1 MCRQPVTNLARTM
14 IMADTTADRASRWHL
29 WLSRARQK
37 PLALSLVY
45 ACIIVYASLYSATA
59 WQDRGLDVFYFLEGH
74 WPRYWTWQDAW
85 FNILAYM
92 PLGFLLTLSPKHRR
106 WPWARVL
113 LPMLIGFLLSAC
125 LEALQTFIPGR
136 VSSGLD
142 LALNTAGT
150 LFGSMLALFSG
161 PRLLSLAGDL
171 RRTLSVRRLS
181 AEAGFILLW
190 LWLFAQISPETLF
203 FGLGDLRGLLALP
216 PALAFSPSLY
226 SQLETVVVTMQT
238 LVVTFLIQ
246 AVLQRLGLRWFT
258 IFLAATS
265 ILALGV
271 VIRVAASWLLIG
283 QAIGV
288 PEATR
293 WVALTP
299 GGIDGLLIGL
309 ALALPALFLS
319 GNWQPPV
326 AAMLLMAATVL
337 VNLMPTNPYSLSALT
352 VWQQGHFLNFN
363 GLTRLIAALWPYLT
377 LIFLVWADRK
387 RNNPNASG
395 SVL

>member
-142 LALNTAGT
+142 LALNTTGT
-150 LFGSMLALFSG
+150 LLGSMLALFSG

-171 RRTLSVRRLS
+171 RRTLSVQRLS

-258 IFLAATS
+258 IFLAAAS

-283 QAIGV
+283 QAIGA

>member
-1 MCRQPVTNLARTM
+1 MCRQPVTNLARTL

-92 PLGFLLTLSPKHRR
+92 PLGFLLTLSPKHRS

-142 LALNTAGT
+142 LALNTTGT
-150 LFGSMLALFSG
+150 LLGSMLALFSG

-258 IFLAATS
+258 IFLAAAS

>member
-92 PLGFLLTLSPKHRR
+92 PLGFLLTLSPKHRS

-142 LALNTAGT
+142 LALNTTGT
-150 LFGSMLALFSG
+150 LLGSMLALFSG

-203 FGLGDLRGLLALP
+203 FGLGDLRGLFALP

-258 IFLAATS
+258 IFLAAAS

-337 VNLMPTNPYSLSALT
+337 VNLMPTNPYSISALT

>member
-1 MCRQPVTNLARTM
+1 MCRQPVTNRARTM
-14 IMADTTADRASRWHL
+14 IMANTTAEHL
-29 WLSRARQK
+29 SLSQAWLARARRK
-37 PLALSLVY
+37 PLVLSLVY
-45 ACIIVYASLYSATA
+45 ACIIIYASLYAATA
-59 WQDRGLDVFYFLEGH
+59 WQDRGLDLFYFLEGR

-85 FNILAYM
+85 FNVLAYM
-92 PLGFLLTLSPKHRR
+92 PLGFLLTLSPSHRA

-113 LPMLIGFLLSAC
+113 LPIALGFLLSAS

-150 LFGSMLALFSG
+150 LLGSALALFSG
-161 PRLLSLAGDL
+161 PRLLMLAGDL
-171 RRTLSVRRLS
+171 RRKLGVQRLS
-181 AEAGFILLW
+181 AETGLILLW
-190 LWLFAQISPETLF
+190 LWLFAQISPETVF

-216 PALAFSPSLY
+216 TALAFSPSLY
-226 SQLETVVVTMQT
+226 SQLETVVVAMQT

-246 AVLQRLGLRWFT
+246 AVLQRVGLRWFT
-258 IFLAATS
+258 VFLAALS

-271 VIRVAASWLLIG
+271 LIRLATSWLLIG
-283 QAIGV
+283 QAIGAPDV
-288 PEATR
+288 AR

-319 GNWQPPV
+319 GHWQPPV

-337 VNLMPTNPYSLSALT
+337 VNVMPTNPYSISALA

-377 LIFLVWADRK
+377 LIFLVWVDRR
-387 RNNPNASG
+387 RNIPDDSG

>member
-1 MCRQPVTNLARTM
+1 MCRQPVTNLARTL

-92 PLGFLLTLSPKHRR
+92 PLGFLLTLSPKHRS

-142 LALNTAGT
+142 LALNTTGT
-150 LFGSMLALFSG
+150 LLGSMLALFSG

-181 AEAGFILLW
+181 AETGFILLW

-258 IFLAATS
+258 IFLAAAS

>member
-1 MCRQPVTNLARTM
+1 MCRQPVTNLARTL
-14 IMADTTADRASRWHL
+14 IMADATADRASRWHL

-92 PLGFLLTLSPKHRR
+92 PLGFLLTLSPKHRS

-142 LALNTAGT
+142 LALNTTGT

-181 AEAGFILLW
+181 AETGLILLW

-258 IFLAATS
+258 IFLAAAS